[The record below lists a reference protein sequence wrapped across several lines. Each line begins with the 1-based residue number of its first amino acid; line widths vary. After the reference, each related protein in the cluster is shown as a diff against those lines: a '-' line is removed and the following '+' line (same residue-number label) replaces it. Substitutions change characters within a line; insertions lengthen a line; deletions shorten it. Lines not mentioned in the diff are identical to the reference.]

1 MADGAAEAMA
11 ALAVDEKAAAA
22 AAAKAEAAAKAKA
35 ELDVKKEYYAKRIK
49 LFEGFKARE
58 DAKVRAR
65 AGAPRCRA
73 GVRGRCAPSRAAVCG
88 GRRRLRRVDAPSLR

>member
-11 ALAVDEKAAAA
+11 ALSVDEKAAAA
-22 AAAKAEAAAKAKA
+22 AAAKAEADAKAKA
-35 ELDVKKEYYAKRIK
+35 ELDAKKEYYAKRIE

-65 AGAPRCRA
+65 R
-73 GVRGRCAPSRAAVCG
+73 RAAPP
-88 GRRRLRRVDAPSLR
+88 RQSARAMRAI